1 MALKWIKLKTDIF
14 TNDKMLLLDTYE
26 DGIYYQMIWL
36 KLLCLAG
43 RKENHG
49 VFMMRDGRGYS
60 VPMLSHILSVDEGTL
75 EDALLVFEELCMI
88 NTEDGIIKILGW
100 REHQE
105 DYFDES
111 YEDTETSA
119 DERKRRQ
126 AKERM
131 RRMRERKRSAFN
143 EADSTASESE
153 NDSVTQGEMSVTD
166 RVTGCVTSVTECVTS
181 VTPLININNRTEK
194 KKEEH
199 TSLKEER
206 ENKKESTVTEND
218 NGENLS
224 ISREERDFE
233 NSFFLNN
240 AVCDTAVD
248 RDDSYTVERGQ
259 CHPERRAMPE
269 VEPIGRRRASGSIP
283 AVLDENTS
291 LPSPIHTKSAY
302 GAFDN
307 VMLTDTE
314 YNAFVE
320 KFPEDYADRIDEL
333 SIYLATSGKE
343 YKNHYATLLSFAKT
357 RFAEREASFNMG
369 NRHNMGNGCGNYTAG
384 YYSSTASGPPSLTRE
399 GL

>member
-1 MALKWIKLKTDIF
+1 MTNLLKILKIYEKERTTTHKNMALRWIKLKTDIF

-88 NTEDGIIKILGW
+88 DTEDGIIKILGW

-105 DYFDES
+105 DYFFDDT

-153 NDSVTQGEMSVTD
+153 SDSVTQGETSVTD
-166 RVTGCVTSVTECVTS
+166 RVTGCVTPSVTSVTGCVTS

-194 KKEEH
+194 NKEEH
-199 TSLKEER
+199 TSLQEER

-233 NSFFLNN
+233 NSFFLND

-248 RDDSYTVERGQ
+248 RGDD
-259 CHPERRAMPE
+259 
-269 VEPIGRRRASGSIP
+269 
-283 AVLDENTS
+283 TS
-291 LPSPIHTKSAY
+291 HSSPLPTKSAY
-302 GAFDN
+302 GAFTN
-307 VMLTDTE
+307 VLLTDTE
-314 YNAFVE
+314 YSAFRE

-343 YKNHYATLLSFAKT
+343 YKNHYATLLSFA
-357 RFAEREASFNMG
+357 RMRYSAASPSNRSERPASEKKSVKYGDFDPEEELQKAI
-369 NRHNMGNGCGNYTAG
+369 RR
-384 YYSSTASGPPSLTRE
+384 SGFFDDE
-399 GL
+399 D